1 MRVVVTGGSGFIG
14 SYLARELLR
23 RGALVGPDGATAPIS
38 RLILADRT
46 PPRRDYSGDE
56 RVEVMTGDCAD
67 PDFLTRVIA
76 DDTASIFHM
85 AALLTTETA
94 ADFDEGRRVNLT
106 GMINLLERCRQLR
119 RVPRL
124 VFASSMSTYGAP
136 LPDVVDDTVV
146 QRPQNAYGA
155 YKLIGEQLVE
165 EYTRQGFI
173 DGRGMRF
180 SVVIIRPGKPDN
192 VVSNVIA
199 GIVREPLHGLDTYC
213 PIPADTRFPVIS
225 PRRVAQG
232 LALAHDIPAESFG
245 PSRSM
250 NFPSLSVTVQEMI
263 DATARAAGNRALGR
277 IDWRP
282 DPAFQ
287 RLVDDWPKYFESEF
301 ANRHGIHAEASF
313 DEVIQVYMEEH
324 MLAPDG

>member
-1 MRVVVTGGSGFIG
+1 MRVVITGGTGFIG
-14 SYLARELLR
+14 SYLARELLQ
-23 RGALVGPDGATAPIS
+23 RGQLVGPEGTAQSID
-38 RLILADRT
+38 RLVLADRF
-46 PPRRDYSGDE
+46 PSRRDYTGDD

-67 PDFLTRVIA
+67 PDFLAAAIT
-76 DDTASIFHM
+76 DDTDSIFHL
-85 AALLTTETA
+85 AALLTSETA
-94 ADFDEGRRVNLT
+94 ANFDEGRRVNLT
-106 GMINLLERCRQLR
+106 GMVNLLERCRQLR
-119 RVPRL
+119 RPPRL

-155 YKLIGEQLVE
+155 YKLIGEQLIE

-199 GIVREPLHGLDTYC
+199 GIVREPLHGQDTYC

-232 LALAHDIPAESFG
+232 LATAHDIPPDAFG
-245 PSRSM
+245 ASRSM
-250 NFPSLSVTVQEMI
+250 NFPSLSVTVQEMV
-263 DATARAAGNRALGR
+263 DAAARAAGNRALGK
-277 IDWRP
+277 IEWRP

-324 MLAPDG
+324 MLEPNA

>member
-23 RGALVGPDGATAPIS
+23 RGELVGPDGAAQEIS
-38 RLILADRT
+38 RLVLADRA
-46 PPRRDYSGDE
+46 PPQRDYAGDA

-67 PDFLTRVIA
+67 PDFLATAIG
-76 DDTASIFHM
+76 DDTTSIFHLS
-85 AALLTTETA
+85 ALLTTETA
-94 ADFDEGRRVNLT
+94 ANFDEGRRVNLT
-106 GMINLLERCRQLR
+106 GMVNLLERCRQLDR
-119 RVPRL
+119 APRL

-155 YKLIGEQLVE
+155 YKLIGEQLID

-213 PIPADTRFPVIS
+213 PIPAETRFPVIS

-232 LALAHDIPAESFG
+232 LATVHDIPAGAFG
-245 PSRSM
+245 NSRSM

-263 DATARAAGNRALGR
+263 DATARAAGNRTLGK
-277 IDWRP
+277 IDWRS
-282 DPAFQ
+282 DPNFQ

-301 ANRHGIHAEASF
+301 ANRHGIHAETSF
-313 DEVIQVYMEEH
+313 DEIIQVYMEEH
-324 MLAPDG
+324 MLETGA

>member
-1 MRVVVTGGSGFIG
+1 MRVVITGGSGFIG
-14 SYLARELLR
+14 SYLARDLLR
-23 RGALVGPDGATAPIS
+23 RGELVGPDGAAQPIS
-38 RLILADRT
+38 RLVLADRT
-46 PPRRDYSGDE
+46 PPRHDYSGDE
-56 RVEVMTGDCAD
+56 RVEIMTGDCAD
-67 PDFLTRVIA
+67 PDFLATVIA
-76 DDTASIFHM
+76 DDTASIFHL

-106 GMINLLERCRQLR
+106 GMINLLERCRRLDR
-119 RVPRL
+119 APRL

-136 LPDVVDDTVV
+136 LPDVVDDNVA

-155 YKLIGEQLVE
+155 YKLIGEQLIE
-165 EYTRQGFI
+165 EYTRQGFV

-199 GIVREPLHGLDTYC
+199 GIVREPLHGLDTNC

-232 LALAHDIPAESFG
+232 LATAHDIPSDAFG
-245 PSRSM
+245 NSRSM
-250 NFPSLSVTVQEMI
+250 NFPSLSVTVQEMV
-263 DATARAAGNRALGR
+263 DATVRAAGNRPLGK

-287 RLVDDWPKYFESEF
+287 RLVDDWPKYFESGF
-301 ANRHGIHAEASF
+301 ANRHGIHAEQSF
-313 DEVIQVYMEEH
+313 DEIIQVYMEEH
-324 MLAPDG
+324 MLEEDA

>member
-1 MRVVVTGGSGFIG
+1 MRVVITGGTGFIG
-14 SYLARELLR
+14 SYLAKELLR
-23 RGALVGPDGATAPIS
+23 RGELVGPDGAAQPIE
-38 RLILADRT
+38 RLVLADRF
-46 PPRRDYSGDE
+46 PSRHDDPADD
-56 RVEVMTGDCAD
+56 RVQVMTGDCAD
-67 PDFLTRVIA
+67 PDFLAAAIA
-76 DDTASIFHM
+76 DDTASIFHL
-85 AALLTTETA
+85 AALLTSETA
-94 ADFDEGRRVNLT
+94 ANFDEGRRVNLT
-106 GMINLLERCRQLR
+106 GMVNLLERCRQLR
-119 RVPRL
+119 RPPRL
-124 VFASSMSTYGAP
+124 VFASSMSTYGGL

-146 QRPQNAYGA
+146 QRPQNGYGA
-155 YKLIGEQLVE
+155 YKLIGEQLIE
-165 EYTRQGFI
+165 EYTRQGFV

-232 LALAHDIPAESFG
+232 LALAHDIPPDAFG
-245 PSRSM
+245 ASRSM

-263 DATARAAGNRALGR
+263 DATQRMAGNRTLGN

-287 RLVDDWPKYFESEF
+287 RLVDDWPKYFESAF
-301 ANRHGIHAEASF
+301 ANRHGIHAESSF
-313 DEVIQVYMEEH
+313 DEIIQVYMEEH
-324 MLAPDG
+324 MLDADA